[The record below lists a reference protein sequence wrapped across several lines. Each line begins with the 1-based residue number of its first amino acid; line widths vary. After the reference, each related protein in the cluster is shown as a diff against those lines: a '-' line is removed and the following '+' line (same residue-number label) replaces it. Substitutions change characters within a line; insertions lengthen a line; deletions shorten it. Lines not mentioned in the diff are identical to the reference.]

1 MYVAYSDK
9 VTIAK
14 VDATL
19 NDVPDEI
26 QGFPTIKLFPK
37 GAKDAPVDYTGS
49 RTVEDLALF
58 IRDHGAHKIDAYAD
72 EDTEM
77 SDVSSQLTKVSE
89 TMQHQA
95 PAATKN
101 AKSAASSASSDGSSV
116 ASDAS
121 SAASSA
127 ATEVVSGAS
136 SAVTSVGSSAG
147 EAASDAAESIAEAT
161 ESAKAGIIDGVKNV
175 VEALV
180 GGDDNLD
187 DHDEL

>member
-1 MYVAYSDK
+1 MYVAHSDK

-26 QGFPTIKLFPK
+26 QGFPTIKLFAA
-37 GAKDAPVDYTGS
+37 GSKDAPVDYTGS
-49 RTVEDLALF
+49 RTVEDLAAF
-58 IRDHGAHKIDAYAD
+58 IRDHGTYKIDAYAD

-77 SDVSSQLTKVSE
+77 SDVTSQLTKVSE

-95 PAATKN
+95 PAATKS
-101 AKSAASSASSDGSSV
+101 AESAASKGTESAE
-116 ASDAS
+116 
-121 SAASSA
+121 SAASKGSKSAESA
-127 ATEVVSGAS
+127 ASGAS
-136 SAVTSVGSSAG
+136 SVATDAASKASD
-147 EAASDAAESIAEAT
+147 AASDATESIAEAT
-161 ESAKAGIIDGVKNV
+161 ESAKAGVVEGVKNV

-180 GGDDNLD
+180 GGDDSLD

>member
-1 MYVAYSDK
+1 MYVAHSDK

-26 QGFPTIKLFPK
+26 QGFPTIKLFAA

-49 RTVEDLALF
+49 RTVEDLAAF
-58 IRDHGAHKIDAYAD
+58 IRDHGHYKIDAYTD

-77 SDVSSQLTKVSE
+77 SDVTSQLTKVSE

-95 PAATKN
+95 PAATKS
-101 AKSAASSASSDGSSV
+101 AESAASKGSKSAESAASKGSKSAESAASGASSSATDAASKASDV
-116 ASDAS
+116 ASDA
-121 SAASSA
+121 
-127 ATEVVSGAS
+127 T
-136 SAVTSVGSSAG
+136 
-147 EAASDAAESIAEAT
+147 ESIAEAT
-161 ESAKAGIIDGVKNV
+161 ESAKAGIVEGVKNV

-180 GGDDNLD
+180 GGDDSLD

>member
-1 MYVAYSDK
+1 MYVAHSDK

-26 QGFPTIKLFPK
+26 QGFPTIKLFAA

-49 RTVEDLALF
+49 RTVEDLAAF
-58 IRDHGAHKIDAYAD
+58 IRDHGHYKIDAYTD

-77 SDVSSQLTKVSE
+77 SDVTSQLTKVSE

-95 PAATKN
+95 PAATKS
-101 AKSAASSASSDGSSV
+101 AESAASKGSKSAESAASGASSSATDAASKASDV
-116 ASDAS
+116 ASDA
-121 SAASSA
+121 
-127 ATEVVSGAS
+127 T
-136 SAVTSVGSSAG
+136 
-147 EAASDAAESIAEAT
+147 ESIAEAT
-161 ESAKAGIIDGVKNV
+161 ESAKAGIVDGVKNV

-180 GGDDNLD
+180 GGDDSLD